1 MIALT
6 YARFGEPA
14 EVIAPAELP
23 LPSPQPGEVRLR
35 LLRSPIHNHDLA
47 TVRGI
52 YGYKPSLPAIAG
64 SEFLGIVD
72 ALGEGAHGLAPGARV
87 TCTPRGAWAQ
97 AVVAPI
103 ASLIPIPDG
112 IDDDRACQLLAMPL
126 SALVLFD
133 ELRTQPQMWI
143 AQNAAAG
150 AVGRIVMQLA
160 QQHGVNVV
168 NFVRSASSVEELRR
182 YGAEHVVDTSPNG
195 WEDEAR
201 TLTGGAGFARIV
213 DSVAGPGTFELQR
226 LLAPFGELIVFGGLS
241 GQAIKLSPGLMI
253 AKETVVRGF
262 WMNAWMQRASHE
274 QRTSVTRRVFELA
287 LANRLP
293 LPVSAVYPLE
303 EAASALR
310 AAETSG
316 RSGKIL
322 FAG

>member
-1 MIALT
+1 
-6 YARFGEPA
+6 
-14 EVIAPAELP
+14 
-23 LPSPQPGEVRLR
+23 
-35 LLRSPIHNHDLA
+35 
-47 TVRGI
+47 
-52 YGYKPSLPAIAG
+52 
-64 SEFLGIVD
+64 
-72 ALGEGAHGLAPGARV
+72 
-87 TCTPRGAWAQ
+87 
-97 AVVAPI
+97 
-103 ASLIPIPDG
+103 
-112 IDDDRACQLLAMPL
+112 
-126 SALVLFD
+126 
-133 ELRTQPQMWI
+133 
-143 AQNAAAG
+143 
-150 AVGRIVMQLA
+150 
-160 QQHGVNVV
+160 
-168 NFVRSASSVEELRR
+168 
-182 YGAEHVVDTSPNG
+182 
-195 WEDEAR
+195 
-201 TLTGGAGFARIV
+201 
-213 DSVAGPGTFELQR
+213 LQR